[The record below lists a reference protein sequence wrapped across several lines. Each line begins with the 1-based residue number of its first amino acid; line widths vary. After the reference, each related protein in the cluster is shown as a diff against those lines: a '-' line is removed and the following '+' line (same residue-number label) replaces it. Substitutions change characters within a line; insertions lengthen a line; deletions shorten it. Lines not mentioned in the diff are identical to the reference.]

1 MIHLPQLSKNRPARA
16 SLTDRNGDIVMGMLR
31 YVEIENFKTFSQK
44 IRIELD
50 HPAVII
56 GPNNSGKTSVI
67 QALSLWD
74 RGVKSWYEKKGGDT
88 KTAKERERYGAGIN
102 RLNIL
107 EVPVGETRFF
117 WNETRVRKGKI
128 ANKITINIGLD
139 YKWKITDCPFIF
151 TYRDPEVIYSRPD
164 ESITKNIEL
173 IEYAS
178 KLQLHLLYPMSGI
191 ETEETLFQDGR
202 IKILLGQ
209 GQTAQVLR
217 NICYKVVE
225 ADKSGNSNDWAKVV
239 NLMRRLFMVRIDEP
253 KFIESRGTIVVTYKP
268 DNMSTELDISL
279 AGRGLQQV
287 LLILAYL
294 YWHKNS
300 VILIDEPDAHLE
312 ILRQRQIYAI
322 LKTVALENGSQ
333 VIIATH
339 SEAILDDAVDTN
351 LTLLLDG
358 TTDNIAD
365 KKDMRNALRNF
376 GIEHY
381 CKAKVHPRI
390 FYIEGSTDIEILR
403 RLAGRLG
410 HTGALKVLNDKL
422 NPYYIRN
429 IESEDTIENQLDRAG
444 GAFGNHFAHFNALK
458 KFVHDLKGFALF
470 DNDNKNRNDNVTDSL
485 ATVFWKD
492 YEIENYFIS
501 PDVLIGFVEDRYK
514 KPEQDLFVHE
524 DVNVFKRSVDEVLL
538 STVFDNS
545 GEILDQYH
553 KGSKD
558 VKRFMLRTT
567 KMSEFAE
574 EVFRR
579 YAEKMGQ
586 PMLLTKGEFY
596 RLVPFCPAEE
606 IPKEVSEKLDM
617 LAAYLEYPDS

>member
-1 MIHLPQLSKNRPARA
+1 
-16 SLTDRNGDIVMGMLR
+16 MGRLH

-67 QALSLWD
+67 QALSLWG
-74 RGVKSWYEKKGGDT
+74 RGVKSWYEKKGDT
-88 KTAKERERYGAGIN
+88 TNSTKERERYGAGIN

-107 EVPVGETRFF
+107 EIPVGGTRFF
-117 WNETRVRKGKI
+117 WNETRVRKGNI

-139 YKWKITDCPFIF
+139 YKGKITDCPFFF

-164 ESITKNIEL
+164 DSITKNLEL

-178 KLQLHLLYPMSGI
+178 GLQFHLLYPMSGI

-202 IKILLGQ
+202 IKLLLGQ

-225 ADKSGNSNDWAKVV
+225 ADKSNDTKDWAKIV
-239 NLMRRLFMVRIDEP
+239 NLMQRLFLVMIDTPE
-253 KFIESRGTIVVTYKP
+253 FIESRGNIVVTYKP
-268 DNMSTELDISL
+268 DNTSAILDISL

-322 LKTVALENGSQ
+322 LKTVAMENGSQ

-358 TTDNIAD
+358 TADNIAD

-381 CKAKVHPRI
+381 YKAKVHPRI

-403 RLAGRLG
+403 RLAERLEHGR
-410 HTGALKVLNDKL
+410 ALKVLNDKL
-422 NPYYIRN
+422 NPYYTKN
-429 IESEDTIENQLDRAG
+429 IEPEDTIENQLDRAG
-444 GAFGNHFAHFNALK
+444 GAFRNHLAHFNALK
-458 KFVHDLKGFALF
+458 NFVHDLKGFAIF
-470 DNDNKNRNDNVTDSL
+470 DNDNNNRNDNVTDSI

-501 PDVLIGFVEDRYK
+501 PDVMIRFFGDRYK
-514 KPEQDLFVHE
+514 KPEQDLFMQG
-524 DVNVFKRSVDEVLL
+524 DVNVFTQSLNEVLL
-538 STVFDNS
+538 SAVFDNS
-545 GEILDQYH
+545 GEVLDQYH
-553 KGSKD
+553 KGSRD

-586 PMLLTKGEFY
+586 PLLLTKGEFY
-596 RLVPFCPAEE
+596 RLVPFCPVEE

-617 LAAYLEYPDS
+617 LAAYLEYPDN